1 MKNFLVIL
9 QIVPALI
16 QIIKTVEEMFP
27 LRCGIEEMEQFI
39 IGSREI
45 ADGWISF
52 YWGETIE
59 ENEQKGDLKGAIVA
73 QWLRKFRELSPVT
86 RHEGE

>member
-27 LRCGIEEMEQFI
+27 LPGAGKEKLTLVREMLSSI
-39 IGSREI
+39 YAGLDEI
-45 ADGWISF
+45 WPVI
-52 YWGETIE
+52 ETIVGKVVE
-59 ENEQKGDLKGAIVA
+59 FANNIGAF
-73 QWLRKFRELSPVT
+73 KK
-86 RHEGE
+86 